1 MNFFKP
7 LRNDKI
13 QILIKYSLM
22 MLVLQVVYQIL
33 SLLIPQME
41 QAEYIISFERILI
54 SVLTIISE
62 EFLFRYLIIGRI
74 GKYSIVSLITSSIL
88 FALMHVDIINLVL
101 YFIAGIII
109 GKLYIDTKDIRYPI
123 TLHMLNNVL
132 AVIITVF

>member
-1 MNFFKP
+1 MNFIKP
-7 LRNDKI
+7 SRNNKI

-22 MLVLQVVYQIL
+22 LMVLQTIYLIL
-33 SLLIPQME
+33 TTLIPQME
-41 QAEYIISFERILI
+41 QTEYIISIDRILI
-54 SVLTIISE
+54 SVLTVFVE

-101 YFIAGIII
+101 YFIAGMMI

-123 TLHMLNNVL
+123 ILHLLNNVL
-132 AVIITVF
+132 AIILTNF

>member
-22 MLVLQVVYQIL
+22 ILVLQAVYLIL

-41 QAEYIISFERILI
+41 QTGYIISIDRILI
-54 SVLTIISE
+54 SVLTIIAE

-88 FALMHVDIINLVL
+88 FALMHIDIITLVL
-101 YFIAGIII
+101 YFIAGMMI